1 MNHSVFSLFAETA
14 LAPINSLT
22 WVGHIGRILIALG
35 GLLALASVISAFR
48 KSESW
53 SVKFLH
59 AATASFWGAF
69 ASLLTLFLTSQ
80 FQFRYVQRHNALDH
94 ELQYKIAGVWS
105 GQEGSFLL
113 WTICSALCVS
123 LAVRNAHG
131 YKRWFAGVSSMFLA
145 ALAGILSFES
155 PFTLNPAGTD
165 LSDGFGMAPSLLNY
179 WVVIHPPT
187 IFVGFGLLTA
197 LFAWSVAAL
206 LHRDL
211 ESWVDQARP
220 WALVSLS
227 FLGVGLCM
235 GGFWAYE
242 TLGWGGFWA
251 WDPVENTS
259 LVPWLI
265 NAALVHGFIVQ
276 KARNKWH
283 LTNVTLAAVPF
294 LTFVYGTFLTRS
306 GFLGDTS
313 VHSFAQMDRSALWI
327 LTGLGLTALT
337 GFLAVLFTSKKWWS
351 SIAPPTPKV
360 ESFWT
365 KDTFYAYGNWMLIL
379 IAGIAAFGMSVP
391 LIQSLRGQKPAVVQE
406 SLYNT
411 VTAFPFLPIVLMMAV
426 APFLT
431 WRKKSLKDQ
440 LGTFVNCLA
449 ATLATT
455 GFLLLWLKWG
465 GREVAF
471 GNLIIGFPGRAA
483 DPEKTTEL
491 LLGQA
496 NVGTTPWVLF
506 LFAVCSFAIFANLTK
521 GVQLF
526 RKNKLSSASML
537 THLGVV
543 LTVAGLIFS
552 RGLEQKFE
560 GVVHESKTIEAFG
573 YQVNL
578 IGNTS
583 SFADRNNK
591 IRMNFRKGPA
601 EFIATPGLYFIP
613 GQDGSPQEFLWPYI
627 QSWPLY
633 DLYVVARQFH
643 IEEDGALD
651 FGGSEPTTVL
661 PGETAQFQQTLIQY
675 QGLQTE
681 GTPGTFGA
689 KFTAVLTITDADGER
704 ILKPYVKLLGP
715 GEMERPVVDLGQGRG
730 IYVDSIN
737 AADQAATFI
746 IKYTTPAYPVQIFYK
761 PLTILVWYGV
771 GIMALGGTL
780 GAIYRRRRPKSPNS
794 SGSSEPAEPKA
805 DNTDAT
811 ENLVE
816 V

>member
-1 MNHSVFSLFAETA
+1 MNFEFFNLWAQTA
-14 LAPINSLT
+14 PVPVNSLT
-22 WVGHIGRILIALG
+22 WVGTLGRILVALG
-35 GLLALASVISAFR
+35 GILALSSFIAAVRKNQNLAVRALHGSSISFGTG
-48 KSESW
+48 
-53 SVKFLH
+53 FL
-59 AATASFWGAF
+59 
-69 ASLLTLFLTSQ
+69 SLLTLFLTSQ
-80 FQFRYVQRHNALDH
+80 FQFRYVQRHSALDH
-94 ELQYKIAGVWS
+94 ELQYKFAGVWS

-113 WTICSALCVS
+113 WTICSALFLS
-123 LAVRNAHG
+123 LAVRKAKG
-131 YKRWFAGVSSMFLA
+131 YERWFAGVGSLFLA

-155 PFTLNPAGTD
+155 PFALNPAGTD

-187 IFVGFGLLTA
+187 IFLGFGCLTA
-197 LFAWSVAAL
+197 LFAWSVAAM
-206 LHRDL
+206 LHRNLDT
-211 ESWVDQARP
+211 WIDQVRP
-220 WALVSLS
+220 WALVALSLT
-227 FLGVGLCM
+227 GVGLCM

-265 NAALVHGFIVQ
+265 LAALVHGMIVQ

-283 LTNVTLAAVPF
+283 IGNVALAATPF

-327 LTGLGLTALT
+327 LTGLGIAALV
-337 GFLAVLFTSKKWWS
+337 GFLAVLIPTKKWWAT
-351 SIAPPTPKV
+351 IAPPAPKV
-360 ESFWT
+360 EGFFT
-365 KDTFYAYGNWMLIL
+365 KDTFYAYGNWLLIL
-379 IAGIAAFGMSVP
+379 VGVIAGFGMSVP
-391 LIQSLRGQKPAVVQE
+391 LIQSLQGQSPKVVEE

-411 VTAFPFLPIVLMMAV
+411 VTAFPFLPLVLLMAIG
-426 APFLT
+426 PFLT
-431 WRKKSLKDQ
+431 WRKADLKSKASL
-440 LGTFVNCLA
+440 FINCLA
-449 ATLATT
+449 ATIATT

-471 GNLIIGFPGRAA
+471 GSFIVGFPGRSA
-483 DPEKTTEL
+483 DPAKTTEL

-496 NVGTTPWVLF
+496 TIPTTTWVLF
-506 LFAVCSFAIFANLTK
+506 LFAVCSFAIFANLAK
-521 GVQLF
+521 GIQLF
-526 RKNKLSSASML
+526 RKNKLSSAGML

-543 LTVAGLIFS
+543 LTLAGLIFS

-560 GVVHESKTIEAFG
+560 GVVHESKTIQAFG
-573 YQVNL
+573 YDIDL
-578 IGNTS
+578 LDYTS
-583 SFADRNNK
+583 TFADRNNK
-591 IRMNFRKGPA
+591 VRMNFRKGPNQ
-601 EFIATPGLYFIP
+601 FTATPGLYFIP

-627 QSWPLY
+627 HSWPLY
-633 DLYVVARQFH
+633 DLYVVARAFH
-643 IEEDGALD
+643 IEEEGTLD
-651 FGGSEPTTVL
+651 FGGSEPVSLL
-661 PGETAQFQQTLIQY
+661 PGQRAEFNRVLISY
-675 QGLQTE
+675 QGMETE

-689 KFTAVLTITDADGER
+689 KFSTVLTVTSPAGEEVIR
-704 ILKPYVKLLGP
+704 PYVKLLGP
-715 GEMERPVVDLGQGRG
+715 GEMERPVVEIGRGLG

-737 AADQAATFI
+737 AADKSAALV

-780 GAIYRRRRPKSPNS
+780 GAIYRRNRPKTPINPDDSNA
-794 SGSSEPAEPKA
+794 AEPETEQA
-805 DNTDAT
+805 DAT